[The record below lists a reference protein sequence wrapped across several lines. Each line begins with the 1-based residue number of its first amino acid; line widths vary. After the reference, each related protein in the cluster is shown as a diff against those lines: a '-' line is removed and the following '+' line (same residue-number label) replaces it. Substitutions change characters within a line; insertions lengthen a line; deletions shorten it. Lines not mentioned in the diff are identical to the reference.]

1 MNTYGII
8 CHMGACVD
16 CGEAFVVSADNSG
29 KCKPC
34 KRAYGRRHYV
44 ENKEAYVAKAS
55 KNKYNAK
62 LKNYRLMN
70 EYLASHPCVD
80 CGESEPLVLEFD
92 HVGAK
97 EADIAYLVQRRSWKR
112 ILEEIAKCEV
122 RCANCHRKVTAQ
134 RGGWLRF
141 RVMGVSA
148 LLDNWTSAT
157 KTA

>member
-1 MNTYGII
+1 
-8 CHMGACVD
+8 MGACVN
-16 CGEAFVVSADNSG
+16 CGEAFVVSADKSG

-34 KRAYGRRHYV
+34 KRAYGRQHYL

-55 KNKYNAK
+55 KNKFNAK
-62 LKNYRLMN
+62 LKNYQQMN
-70 EYLASHPCVD
+70 EYLASHPCLD
-80 CGESEPLVLEFD
+80 CGESDPLVLEFD

-112 ILEEIAKCEV
+112 IMEEIEKCEV

-134 RGGWLRF
+134 RAGWLRF
-141 RVMGVSA
+141 RIMGGSA
-148 LLDNWTSAT
+148 LIYQWNPAT